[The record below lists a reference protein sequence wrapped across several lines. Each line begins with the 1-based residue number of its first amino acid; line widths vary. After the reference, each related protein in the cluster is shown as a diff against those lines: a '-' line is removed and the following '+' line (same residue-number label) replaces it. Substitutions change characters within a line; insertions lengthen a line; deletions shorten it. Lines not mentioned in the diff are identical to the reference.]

1 MRINLPCNTPT
12 EIVQCIHESLQNEK
26 LLTPEFPQ
34 TTSIH
39 LSEPPWIVT
48 FTGKGCYSV
57 ASQRLFRVVNNLLS
71 QQPES

>member
-12 EIVQCIHESLQNEK
+12 AIVQRIHESLQNEK

-34 TTSIH
+34 TSIH
-39 LSEPPWIVT
+39 LCEPPWIVT
-48 FTGKGCYSV
+48 FTGKGCYGV
-57 ASQRLFRVVNNLLS
+57 AAGRLFRVVNNLLS